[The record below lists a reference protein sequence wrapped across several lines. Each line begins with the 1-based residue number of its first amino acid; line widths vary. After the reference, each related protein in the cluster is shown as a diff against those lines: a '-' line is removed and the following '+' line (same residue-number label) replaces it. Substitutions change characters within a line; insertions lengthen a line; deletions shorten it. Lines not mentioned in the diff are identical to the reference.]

1 MNKGEKD
8 NLVGLVTVDKREDLS
23 GYRIT
28 FIDTITN
35 GSFLEQGRLIDGNP
49 TFVAAT
55 SHSKHGFLRYN
66 HPGAEIPNKYG
77 RIDGR
82 IFVPFTDYDENN
94 SGENT
99 LYSSDKGLDIIRS
112 IGAEI
117 FWLQGRIKPKEKI
130 DEGTESKI
138 FRIDICG
145 ADYVIKIP
153 SEEGLEELNKSNYAE
168 IFNRKFHRVNYLN
181 KFGITK
187 KISRALSSING
198 FRGILTL
205 ENPPEEH
212 IASRNFMVEEY
223 KSGTNLENMINTPG
237 KKLLGDD
244 NQDLRWLSKEWFKA
258 FEKEIS
264 RIEKLFFFVGYEKD
278 QQRNLRHRHF
288 FGKTDL
294 AFKNWVFSG
303 VDTTTN
309 LPRIFLVDQSPGEAS
324 KTPRDIMVEEM
335 LAEETYKGMLSSF
348 YQDTD
353 VNVLRKMQI

>member
-1 MNKGEKD
+1 MKSER
-8 NLVGLVTVDKREDLS
+8 TAARES
-23 GYRIT
+23 
-28 FIDTITN
+28 
-35 GSFLEQGRLIDGNP
+35 LE
-49 TFVAAT
+49 
-55 SHSKHGFLRYN
+55 
-66 HPGAEIPNKYG
+66 
-77 RIDGR
+77 
-82 IFVPFTDYDENN
+82 
-94 SGENT
+94 
-99 LYSSDKGLDIIRS
+99 
-112 IGAEI
+112 
-117 FWLQGRIKPKEKI
+117 
-130 DEGTESKI
+130 
-138 FRIDICG
+138 
-145 ADYVIKIP
+145 
-153 SEEGLEELNKSNYAE
+153 
-168 IFNRKFHRVNYLN
+168 
-181 KFGITK
+181 
-187 KISRALSSING
+187 
-198 FRGILTL
+198 
-205 ENPPEEH
+205 PEE
-212 IASRNFMVEEY
+212 IVKRSRSQIE
-223 KSGTNLENMINTPG
+223 NLENMINTPG

-348 YQDTD
+348 DQDAD